1 MADALALTNYQN
13 WLTEMMISRQLTFAI
28 EYPLLA
34 QMSGALPKGGY
45 DPTVQRYTRGIA
57 ELSGDRDTFHGKKVT
72 IPLQLNEVP
81 GASGMAD
88 GGTFAAN
95 SPFDTAQ
102 ATLNLADTG
111 QPIGITLDAD
121 RDSRNGSTSAM
132 SAVEA
137 LVESAYRG
145 LARVENDFLHGGGN
159 ALLCNVA
166 SATGS
171 GTLVVDVGTTN
182 VPWDQLTPG
191 RVVSILTRSNGADPG
206 NGKRRKIASVVRSTG
221 LITFATAAVASDG
234 GSGNITFSSSEGI
247 YIDSSYGNAAQGLG
261 QAVANTTT
269 FEGINQST
277 TQQWAAQDGTPAATA
292 ALSDEIL
299 DNATYLLRGA
309 GCPLTDLY
317 GIGHKKVVDLYKQ
330 SKMSQVL
337 YNADADMVQ
346 MKSGTRAITY
356 TGTDAP
362 VPLITDLNAPRGV
375 LRLVGS
381 DATQL
386 YGDEVGPAFIQDDGH
401 TWRFTSRATIKE
413 AWLYDRWQFGVKNA
427 AHLCT
432 IGNATTKLT
441 EAA

>member
-13 WLTEMMISRQLTFAI
+13 WLVEMMISRQLLFAL
-28 EYPLLA
+28 EFPLLA

-45 DPTVQRYTRGIA
+45 DPTVQRYTKGIA
-57 ELSGDRDTFHGKKVT
+57 ELSGDRDTFHGKKIT
-72 IPLQLNEVP
+72 IPLQLAEVP
-81 GASGMAD
+81 GGAGMSD

-95 SPFDTAQ
+95 APFDTAQ
-102 ATLNLADTG
+102 ASLNLSDTG

-132 SAVEA
+132 NAIEA

-145 LARVENDFLHGGGN
+145 LARVENDFLHGTGD
-159 ALLCNVA
+159 ALLVKVN

-171 GTLVVDVGTTN
+171 GSLVVDVGTVN
-182 VPWDQLTPG
+182 VPWDQLTAG
-191 RVVSILTRSNGADPG
+191 RVVTIATRANGADPG
-206 NGKRRKIASVVRSTG
+206 NGKRRKIASIQKAAGTV
-221 LITFATAAVASDG
+221 TFATAAVASDG
-234 GSGNITFSSSEGI
+234 GSGNITFSGNEGI
-247 YIDSSYGNAAQGLG
+247 YVDSSYGKAAQGLG

-269 FEGINQST
+269 FEGIDQSAV
-277 TQQWAAQDGTPAATA
+277 QQWAAQDATPAATA
-292 ALSDEIL
+292 ALADEIL
-299 DNATYLLRGA
+299 DDAAYRLRGA

-317 GIGHKKVVDLYKQ
+317 GVAHPKVIALYKQ
-330 SKMSQVL
+330 SKQSQVL
-337 YNADADMVQ
+337 YNAEADMIQ
-346 MKSGTRAITY
+346 MRSGTRAITY

-381 DATQL
+381 DAVQL
-386 YGDEVGPAFIQDDGH
+386 YGGH

-413 AWLYDRWQFGVKNA
+413 AWLYDRWQLGVKNA
-427 AHLCT
+427 AHICT

>member
-1 MADALALTNYQN
+1 MADALTLSGYQN
-13 WLTEMMISRQLTFAI
+13 WLTEMMISRQLTFAV
-28 EYPLLA
+28 EYPALA

-45 DPTVQRYTRGIA
+45 DPTVQRYTRGMA
-57 ELSGDRDTFHGKKVT
+57 ELAGDRDTFHGKQISV
-72 IPLQLNEVP
+72 PLQLNDVP
-81 GASGMAD
+81 GATGMAD

-95 SPFDTAQ
+95 APFDTNKAVI
-102 ATLNLADTG
+102 NLADTG

-132 SAVEA
+132 NAIEA

-145 LARVENDFLHGGGN
+145 LARVENDFIHGTGDS
-159 ALLCNVA
+159 LLVKVN
-166 SATGS
+166 SSTGS
-171 GTLVVDVGTTN
+171 GSLVVDVGTSN

-206 NGKRRKIASVVRSTG
+206 NGKRRKIASIQKSAGTV
-221 LITFATAAVASDG
+221 TFATAAVASDG
-234 GSGNITFSSSEGI
+234 GSGNITFSSAEGI
-247 YIDSSYGNAAQGLG
+247 YIDSSYGHAAQGLG
-261 QAVANTTT
+261 QATANSTT
-269 FEGINQST
+269 FEGIDQSAVA
-277 TQQWAAQDGTPAATA
+277 QWQAQDATPSATA

-317 GIGHKKVVDLYKQ
+317 GLAHKKVLDLYKQ
-330 SKMSQVL
+330 SKQSQVL
-337 YNADADMVQ
+337 YNAEADMIE
-346 MKSGTRAITY
+346 MRSGTRAITY

-362 VPLITDLNAPRGV
+362 VPLISDLNAPRGV

-381 DATQL
+381 DAVQL
-386 YGDEVGPAFIQDDGH
+386 YGDEVGPSFINDDGH
-401 TWRFTSRATIKE
+401 TWRFTSRATVKE
-413 AWLYDRWQFGVKNA
+413 AWLYDRWQLGVKNA

-432 IGNATTKLT
+432 IGNGTTKLT